1 VHGIVLIDSRGRDS
15 SGHELG
21 QQSPMS
27 AEVHS
32 FITRKNIGAA
42 KGLLQSLVP
51 RAQCFCFYD
60 HAKSCVWSSDGAD
73 DYEINN
79 FVADLGDDTMSGTDL
94 ESKMLRRTLPSG
106 RTLLVLP
113 VSGANDE
120 SIGILVTVFS
130 KNAGKSSWFNPS
142 VLQTTLLPAVEVIG
156 ETFRLNQ
163 DLQLAE
169 EQARTS
175 DKELELVYQVDEKI
189 HGTSRSHAGLAQLI
203 GQSGRFLNIAYSV
216 LLLPSK
222 RIRISATHSSWKNV
236 NRKALDKYLIESLF
250 HKLEGQRAP
259 IIYEIPAVE
268 GSDHPSEKG
277 YQAMLCPLVDRAG
290 NIEGMLAQLGR
301 VNNRPF
307 TPSHLRFMSH
317 IVRKVEYVIEQSFD
331 SMTGLMNRAGF
342 EAQLHESAQA
352 LADSDDSHQIIYFDL
367 DNLQLVNDTF
377 GREAGDE
384 VIIRFSQLV
393 EEVLPK
399 NAVATR
405 LTGDDFVILLTHS
418 TVEQAMDL
426 TDVVRKNGDKL
437 RYLEGDKTLQVTVS
451 TGVAEFSAKTSEGDA
466 LTAARLACDSAKDHG
481 RDRVEVYDQDNQ
493 SIVRRYD
500 DMHLVSQIQQTL
512 DSDGFRM
519 QAQPIVSLNGK
530 DKISRFEIL
539 LRMHDS
545 QGNRVSSDA
554 FFSAAERYQLM
565 PQIDRWVVS
574 NTLARLSEH
583 ADYLK
588 KNRAI
593 FAINLSGQSLG
604 DDEILKFVEEEI
616 DESGVP
622 CETLCFEVTESA
634 AVSNRQKAQA
644 FIDALRERGCKFS
657 LDDFGA
663 GLSSFAYLKSF
674 KVDTLKIDGS
684 FIRDITE
691 NRISES
697 MVAAITE
704 VARVME
710 LETVAEYVESDETKD
725 LIATI
730 GVDYAQGYAVGK
742 PVPLEDVLV
751 DLSESNK
758 KSTGS

>member
-725 LIATI
+725 LIATL

>member
-1 VHGIVLIDSRGRDS
+1 
-15 SGHELG
+15 
-21 QQSPMS
+21 MA
-27 AEVHS
+27 AEVHN
-32 FITRKNIGAA
+32 FMTRKNIGAA

-60 HAKSCVWSSDGAD
+60 LAKSCVWSSDGAD
-73 DYEINN
+73 DYEIDN
-79 FVADLGDDTMSGTDL
+79 FVADLPDDIIAGTDS
-94 ESKMLRRTLPSG
+94 ESGMLRRTLSSG

-113 VSGANDE
+113 VSGGDAE
-120 SIGILVTVFS
+120 GLGILITVFS

-142 VLQTTLLPAVEVIG
+142 LLQNILLPAVQVIG
-156 ETFRLNQ
+156 ETLRLNQ
-163 DLQLAE
+163 ELQVAE
-169 EQARTS
+169 QQAKLV
-175 DKELELVYQVDEKI
+175 DKELALVYQVDEKI

-222 RIRISATHSSWKNV
+222 RIRISATHSSWQNV
-236 NRKALDKYLIESLF
+236 NRKALDKYLIDSLF
-250 HKLEGQRAP
+250 QKLEGQRAP
-259 IIYEIPAVE
+259 VIFEIPAVE
-268 GSDHPSEKG
+268 GSDHPSEQG
-277 YQAMLCPLVDRAG
+277 FQAMLCPLVDQAG

-307 TPSHLRFMSH
+307 DQSHMRFMSH

-331 SMTGLMNRAGF
+331 AMTGLMNRAGF
-342 EAQLHESAQA
+342 EAQLHESRKA
-352 LADSDDSHQIIYFDL
+352 LTDSDDSHQIIYFDL

-377 GREAGDE
+377 GRDAGDE
-384 VIIRFSQLV
+384 VIIRFSQLI
-393 EEVLPK
+393 EDVLPK

-418 TVEQAMDL
+418 SAEQAMDL
-426 TDVVRKNGDKL
+426 VAVVRKSGEKL
-437 RYLEGDKTLQVTVS
+437 RYLHGDKSLQVTFS
-451 TGVAEFSAKTSEGDA
+451 IGVAEFSPKTTEGNA

-493 SIVRRYD
+493 SIIRRYD

-519 QAQPIVSLNGK
+519 QAQPIISLTDK
-530 DKISRFEIL
+530 DQISRFEIL
-539 LRMHDS
+539 LRMKDS
-545 QGNRVSSDA
+545 HGNRVSSDA

-583 ADYLK
+583 VDYLK
-588 KNRAI
+588 ENGAI

-604 DDEILKFVEEEI
+604 DDEILNFIEEEI
-616 DESGVP
+616 DSSGVP
-622 CETLCFEVTESA
+622 CESLCFEVTESA

-644 FIDALRERGCKFS
+644 FIDALRKRGCKFS

-663 GLSSFAYLKSF
+663 GLSSFAYLKNF

-684 FIRDITE
+684 FIRDITD

-697 MVAAITE
+697 MVAAITQ
-704 VARVME
+704 VAKVME
-710 LETVAEYVESDETKD
+710 LETVAEYVENIETKD
-725 LIATI
+725 LITRL
-730 GVDYAQGYAVGK
+730 GVDFAQGHAVGK
-742 PVPLEDVLV
+742 PAAFEEVLAELT
-751 DLSESNK
+751 DQTQT
-758 KSTGS
+758 STAS